1 MDCED
6 IRSRL
11 GQFFDSELEPGLRDG
26 VERHLPNC
34 TACRTE
40 LDAIESMARGLA
52 APPNATVPD
61 DLWNSIEKR
70 LDAETSPTQPSAM
83 TAHTVAPTRWRPL
96 ASAAAIVFVV
106 GLAYLTTIL
115 PGTSQTAQAKSFDFA
130 PLLNRV
136 GDDLGAGLQA
146 LIDAYGGREITLEQA
161 AKEMKIRVHPPDIL
175 PGGMTLVSTHM
186 VNMLN
191 HESLAFHF
199 VGPNDQ
205 LLVMQCPA
213 GMMKEYGN
221 RECLACQVDQRPGQV
236 VREGAW
242 SLFHVE
248 SENVCICIVSTMDQ
262 ETELPELMRAL
273 QIEY

>member
-1 MDCED
+1 MDCET
-6 IRSRL
+6 IQPRL
-11 GQFFDSELEPGLRDG
+11 GEFFDGELEAGLRDE
-26 VERHLPNC
+26 VERHLPQC

-40 LDAIESMARGLA
+40 LEAIESMAHSLA
-52 APPNATVPD
+52 APPNATVPG

-70 LDAETSPTQPSAM
+70 LGGETSPTLTAAP
-83 TAHTVAPTRWRPL
+83 TAHSSTRARWRPL

-161 AKEMKIRVHPPDIL
+161 AKEMRVRVRPRDIL
-175 PGGMTLVSTHM
+175 PGGMKLKSTHM

-191 HESLAFHF
+191 HESLALHF
-199 VGPNDQ
+199 VGPNDEV
-205 LLVMQCPA
+205 LVMQCPP

-236 VREGAW
+236 VREGVW

-273 QIEY
+273 RIEY